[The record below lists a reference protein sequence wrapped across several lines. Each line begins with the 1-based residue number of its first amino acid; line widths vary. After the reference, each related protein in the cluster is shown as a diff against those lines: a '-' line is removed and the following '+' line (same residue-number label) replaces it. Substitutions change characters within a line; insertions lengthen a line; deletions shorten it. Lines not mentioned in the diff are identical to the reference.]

1 MSTLMLVC
9 AVMASLALGVLV
21 AYGTCQVMFRIFSL
35 QVESA
40 AKQRAAK
47 TTSPATAEP
56 SLQTTVAQAMPQ
68 S

>member
-9 AVMASLALGVLV
+9 AVMASLAFGVLV
-21 AYGTCQVMFRIFSL
+21 AYGTCQIMFRIFRL

-40 AKQRAAK
+40 AKERTQA
-47 TTSPATAEP
+47 
-56 SLQTTVAQAMPQ
+56 SLQTTVPQAMPQ